1 MTLFSNRAI
10 FIIIADGA
18 YYYYMLYVFDFVRT
32 CDGQDQYNDINMV
45 LRKTKSKSKTLTR
58 SAYYH

>member
-45 LRKTKSKSKTLTR
+45 LRKTKSKSKT
-58 SAYYH
+58 